1 MPMSRLTGE
10 PSRQPCSA
18 PVWTCLAA
26 NGQRILA
33 VELNAPAKGKFSGIL
48 VLPFGLALA
57 KGASLQV
64 DDKATGQSS
73 RRREE
78 H

>member
-1 MPMSRLTGE
+1 M
-10 PSRQPCSA
+10 
-18 PVWTCLAA
+18 AA